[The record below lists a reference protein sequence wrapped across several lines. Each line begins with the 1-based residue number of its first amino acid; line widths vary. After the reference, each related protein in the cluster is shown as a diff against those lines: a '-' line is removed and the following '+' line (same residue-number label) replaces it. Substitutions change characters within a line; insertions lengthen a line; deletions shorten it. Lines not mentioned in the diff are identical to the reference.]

1 MGIKQR
7 YSVVFVKIKFEIG
20 GIKNYSLGAV
30 WRAKAVDFF
39 GSGSLGAA
47 YFLFCFDQLSFKP
60 MVRLNTSFSAV
71 LSWSTQK

>member
-1 MGIKQR
+1 MLFGIKPPKR
-7 YSVVFVKIKFEIG
+7 L
-20 GIKNYSLGAV
+20 SLEGNNKKLQPWHATV
-30 WRAKAVDFF
+30 PRLWIFF
-39 GSGSLGAA
+39 GSSSFGAA

>member
-1 MGIKQR
+1 MCIKQR

-39 GSGSLGAA
+39 GGGSLGAA
-47 YFLFCFDQLSFKP
+47 YFRSVRQEQDKYRKNYIKP
-60 MVRLNTSFSAV
+60 KV
-71 LSWSTQK
+71 LLCVF

>member
-1 MGIKQR
+1 MCIKQR

-30 WRAKAVDFF
+30 WRAKAVDFL
-39 GSGSLGAA
+39 GGGSLGAA

>member
-1 MGIKQR
+1 MCIKQR

-30 WRAKAVDFF
+30 ACQGCGFF
-39 GSGSLGAA
+39 LGGSLGAA

>member
-1 MGIKQR
+1 MCIKQR
-7 YSVVFVKIKFEIG
+7 YSVVFVKIKLRGI
-20 GIKNYSLGAV
+20 IKNHSLGAV
-30 WRAKAVDFF
+30 WRAKAVDFL
-39 GSGSLGAA
+39 GSGSFGAA

>member
-1 MGIKQR
+1 MRIKQR

-20 GIKNYSLGAV
+20 ELKNYSLGAV
-30 WRAKAVDFF
+30 WRAKAVDIFW
-39 GSGSLGAA
+39 GA

-60 MVRLNTSFSAV
+60 MVRLNTSFSVV

>member
-1 MGIKQR
+1 MCIKQR
-7 YSVVFVKIKFEIG
+7 CVVFVKIKFEIG
-20 GIKNYSLGAV
+20 ELKITALAR
-30 WRAKAVDFF
+30 WRAKAVDFL
-39 GSGSLGAA
+39 GSGSFGAA

>member
-7 YSVVFVKIKFEIG
+7 YSVVFVKIKLRGI
-20 GIKNYSLGAV
+20 IKNYSLGAV
-30 WRAKAVDFF
+30 WRAKAVDFL
-39 GSGSLGAA
+39 GGGSLGAA

>member
-1 MGIKQR
+1 MCIKQR

-30 WRAKAVDFF
+30 GRAKAVDFL
-39 GSGSLGAA
+39 GSGSFGAA